1 MLRGERLKDKR
12 LAEYADVISG
22 ALQRNKLEHD
32 VVCYRRMEF
41 NPYEKYMV
49 GEIIV
54 EKQFIS
60 TSIVQSAALD
70 KDFSMVFLVPKESK
84 AAYIENISKYPK
96 QREMLLDKGCKLR
109 VLSKQE
115 DSIILEVIP

>member
-70 KDFSMVFLVPKESK
+70 KDFSMVFFVPKESK